1 MTGSGFLSNLTVRC
15 NATGVN
21 ASSGV
26 FTVKDQPSGGSAA
39 ATTLTVTYGTTAA
52 GTFIQDTTHT
62 PAYAAGDLISV
73 VFTTQASETLGTCAV
88 AFNY

>member
-1 MTGSGFLSNLTVRC
+1 MTGSGTLSNLTVRC

-21 ASSGV
+21 SSSGV
-26 FTVKDQPSGGSAA
+26 FTVRDQPSGGSVA

-62 PAYAAGDLISV
+62 ASYAKGDLLSII
-73 VFTTQASETLGTCAV
+73 FTTQASETLGTCA
-88 AFNY
+88 AGYNY